1 VYSYNLADGGA
12 TTDAELIA
20 PWSPTVLSFIDQTT
34 KFSNNLASKPS
45 YAPWTSDNTLVG
57 VWMGVNDV
65 GNAFYLN
72 GWEALITKV
81 LGRYFE
87 QLQIMYNAGV
97 RKFVLLGVPRKFN
110 CLLSIHLLPTR
121 IKVLGVT
128 SNGLV

>member
-1 VYSYNLADGGA
+1 MYSYNLADGGA

-65 GNAFYLN
+65 GNAFYLG
-72 GWEALITKV
+72 GWEALINKV

-110 CLLSIHLLPTR
+110 CLLSVHFLPTR
-121 IKVLGVT
+121 AKVAGVI
-128 SNGLV
+128 SNG